1 MLSLMLVRPMQV
13 DGWVF
18 GVWTAIFVMAVASYL
33 CRIFGYAVM
42 AHVPVTPRV
51 QRALNAL
58 PGTIVI
64 ATLAP
69 AAAKGGLAAIMA
81 LTAAITAKLIF
92 KRDMAAFVAGLGV
105 VMAIRAAGL

>member
-1 MLSLMLVRPMQV
+1 MPIN
-13 DGWVF
+13 GWVF
-18 GVWTAIFVMAVASYL
+18 GIWTAILVMAVASYV

-69 AAAKGGLAAIMA
+69 AAAKGGVPAMLALAAA
-81 LTAAITAKLIF
+81 VVAKLLF
-92 KRDMAAFVAGLGV
+92 KQDMAAFVAGLGV
-105 VMAIRAAGL
+105 VIAIRAAGL

>member
-1 MLSLMLVRPMQV
+1 MEHPMPV
-13 DGWVF
+13 ETWVF
-18 GVWTAIFVMAVASYL
+18 GAWMAILTMAVVSYV

-58 PGTIVI
+58 PGTIVV

-69 AAAKGGLAAIMA
+69 AAAKGGFPAIMALAAAIMA
-81 LTAAITAKLIF
+81 KLVF
-92 KRDMAAFVAGLGV
+92 KQDMAAFIAGLGV
-105 VMAIRAAGL
+105 VIAIRAAGL